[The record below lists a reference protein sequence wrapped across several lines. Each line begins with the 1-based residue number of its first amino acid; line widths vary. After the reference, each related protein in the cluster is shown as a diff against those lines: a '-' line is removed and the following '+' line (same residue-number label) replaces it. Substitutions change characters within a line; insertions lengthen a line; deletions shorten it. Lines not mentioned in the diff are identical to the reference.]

1 MSINP
6 ISSWLSDLHLT
17 DHIMSHPF
25 QFQKIFVLNF
35 RDRPDK
41 LDGFSSA
48 AAATDIT
55 AETMPAIRGQ
65 DIADDTLP
73 STDGLPTK
81 EGQRDDAVGSWR
93 SHLNFVRE
101 VVNRRLATALM
112 LEDDADWDVSLK
124 EQLHLVAQGS
134 QYIFGSGVTKPRGQ
148 PWSPY
153 GDDWD
158 LLWLG
163 HCGSTIKPNDARRF
177 IVEKDPTVPAP
188 GRRVNQ
194 PMRNL
199 VNMKEQ
205 GFDNTTRVLYQTD
218 GGRCTHAYALSQ
230 RGARRTLATLSSL
243 RRFEPFDVALSRIC
257 REEARF
263 KCLSVFPQLVGG
275 YEKLISN
282 DRDEASLSSSS
293 STKKG
298 HDLALLGW
306 GTPNIVYSTRLNMA
320 RLLAGNKENFER
332 QWPDDPEI
340 KGPAQ
345 TRTLNRGP

>member
-1 MSINP
+1 M
-6 ISSWLSDLHLT
+6 
-17 DHIMSHPF
+17 
-25 QFQKIFVLNF
+25 NF

-48 AAATDIT
+48 SAATGIT
-55 AETMPAIRGQ
+55 AEVIPAIRGQ
-65 DIADDTLP
+65 GIADDTLP
-73 STDGLPTK
+73 STEGLPTK

-101 VVNRRLATALM
+101 VVNRRLSTALI
-112 LEDDADWDVSLK
+112 LEDDADWDTSFK
-124 EQLHLVAQGS
+124 SQLHLFAQAS
-134 QYIFGSGVTKPRGQ
+134 QYILGSGAAKPGGQ

-177 IVEKDPTVPAP
+177 IVENDATVPAP
-188 GRRVNQ
+188 RRRVNQ

-199 VNMKEQ
+199 VNMEEQ
-205 GFDNTTRVLYQTD
+205 GFGNATRVMYQTD
-218 GGRCTHAYALSQ
+218 GGRCTYAYAISN
-230 RGARRTLATLSSL
+230 RGARRTLATLSSM
-243 RRFEPFDVALSRIC
+243 RRFEPIDVALSKIC
-257 REEARF
+257 REEPRF
-263 KCLSVFPQLVGG
+263 KCLSVFPQLVGN
-275 YEKLISN
+275 YEKLIS
-282 DRDEASLSSSS
+282 DADDVPLSSSV
-293 STKKG
+293 KG

-306 GTPNIVYSTRLNMA
+306 GTPNIVYSTRLNMV

-332 QWPDDPEI
+332 QWPDDPEV

-345 TRTLNRGP
+345 TRTLNRGV